1 MMNAEADSRYMRLA
15 IDLGRRGLGRV
26 WPNPAVG
33 CVIVRGGVI
42 VGRGWTQPGGRPHA
56 EVRALAQAGEA
67 ARGATAYVSLEPC
80 AHTGKTPPCAS
91 ALINAGVARVVTAL
105 TDPDPR
111 VSGQGHAMLR
121 AAGITVREGV
131 GAGAAALANA
141 GFLLRIR
148 KGRPMVTLKLA
159 LTLDGRIATAAGI
172 SRWITGPQAR
182 RAVHLLRA
190 RHDAVIVGAGTA
202 RADDPDLRVREL
214 GVAHQPVRM
223 VADSRLGVCSCGR
236 LGSTAREAPV
246 WMLHGPQ
253 APQSARNDW
262 LRAGATLVPGLQDG
276 LGRLDVTDALQRLGE
291 RGITRLFCEGGGGL
305 AASLMNAGL
314 VDEMVVFSA
323 GHVFGADGTAGLGGM
338 GVTEIGPHPFR
349 LLAARQCGDDL
360 MHHWRR
366 RDLEAELLTF

>member
-1 MMNAEADSRYMRLA
+1 MMEAGSDSRFMRLA

-33 CVIVRGGVI
+33 CVIVQGGAI

-56 EVRALAQAGEA
+56 EVRALLQAGAA

-91 ALINAGVARVVTAL
+91 ALIKAGVASVVTAL

-111 VSGQGHAMLR
+111 VSGEGHAMLR
-121 AAGITVREGV
+121 AAGIEVRDGV
-131 GAGAAALANA
+131 ESEAAALANA

-159 LTLDGRIATAAGI
+159 LTLDGRIATASGA

-202 RADDPDLRVREL
+202 RADDPDLRVRDL
-214 GVAHQPVRM
+214 GVTHQPVRM
-223 VADSRLGVCSCGR
+223 VADSRLGVCVSSR
-236 LGSTAREAPV
+236 LGRTARESPV

-253 APQSARNDW
+253 APLSARNDW
-262 LRAGATLVPGLQDG
+262 LRAGAELVSGDQDG
-276 LGRLDVTDALQRLGE
+276 LGRLDIAGALQRLGA

-305 AASLMNAGL
+305 AASLMRAGL

-323 GHVFGADGTAGLGGM
+323 GHVFGADGTAGLGTM

-349 LLAARQCGDDL
+349 LLASRRCGDDL

-366 RDLEAELLTF
+366 SALVAELLTI